1 MNKKWKDEF
10 MTWNASDYDNIT
22 QMRVPF
28 DDIWT
33 PGKSVY

>member
-1 MNKKWKDEF
+1 
-10 MTWNASDYDNIT
+10 MTWNASDFDNIT

-33 PGKSVY
+33 PGRKDLLKTL

>member
-1 MNKKWKDEF
+1 
-10 MTWNASDYDNIT
+10 MTWNASDFDNIT

-33 PGKSVY
+33 PGRKIY